1 MNIFKNFEIDDW
13 KKDLF
18 TIPNIMS
25 FFRLLLIPV
34 FAWIYLTADSKN
46 DYYIAAAIL
55 MVSTITDF
63 LDGKIARKCNM
74 ISKIGIVLDPF
85 ADKLTHAIVM
95 ACLTTNYPIMWML
108 FGLSFLKEGFMFT
121 MGTFFLTKGK
131 MLSGAKWF
139 GKVCTALLFFILV
152 AFVAIPK
159 MPEQYVNMLVL
170 ICATM
175 MIFTL
180 IMYIP
185 VFVKMKKE
193 TAN

>member
-1 MNIFKNFEIDDW
+1 MNVFKNFEIEDW
-13 KKDLF
+13 RKDLF

-25 FFRLLLIPV
+25 FFRLILIPV
-34 FAWIYLTADSKN
+34 FAWLYLTADSAN
-46 DYYIAAAIL
+46 DYYVAAGIL

-63 LDGKIARKCNM
+63 LDGKIARHFNM
-74 ISKIGIVLDPF
+74 ISKIGIALDPF
-85 ADKLTHAIVM
+85 ADKLTHAVVM
-95 ACLTTNYPIMWML
+95 VCLTTNYPIMWVL
-108 FGLSFLKEGFMFT
+108 FGLSFIKEGFMFV

-152 AFVAIPK
+152 AFVAIPQ
-159 MPEQYVNMLVL
+159 MPALYVNLLV
-170 ICATM
+170 ITCAIM
-175 MIFTL
+175 MTFTL